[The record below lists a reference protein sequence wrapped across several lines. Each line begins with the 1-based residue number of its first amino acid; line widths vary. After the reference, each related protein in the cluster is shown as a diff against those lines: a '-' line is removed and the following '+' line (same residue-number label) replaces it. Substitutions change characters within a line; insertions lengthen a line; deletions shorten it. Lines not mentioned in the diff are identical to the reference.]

1 MDKESA
7 ILPKVINFRISN
19 EQIDFCG
26 QIEPI
31 GLRFTLGLHII
42 LIIILGKHIFSE
54 FVKTPWKQRLKEKFG
69 NKKGSINQ
77 MLKIGFF

>member
-1 MDKESA
+1 LAGQYFYLEETMDKESA

-26 QIEPI
+26 DIEPI

-42 LIIILGKHIFSE
+42 NNSGKTHF
-54 FVKTPWKQRLKEKFG
+54 
-69 NKKGSINQ
+69 
-77 MLKIGFF
+77 